1 LSLIGTE
8 KLTPFISNKQKH
20 CTMHKFIEYRHFT
33 LILLVFITFVG
44 CKKKTDD
51 QNQVQ
56 KTGNAKLDR
65 LNAQIEKSPKNADLY
80 YARAE
85 QYFELEG
92 FDEAIADLNKA
103 ISIDSSKVDYYHLL
117 ADAYMD
123 YFKSFKALKTLETA
137 VMRFPRRI
145 PTMLKLSEF
154 QMILQMHKESMK
166 TIDQVLQIDPQ
177 NAEAFF
183 MFGMN
188 FKEMGDTARAINSF
202 QTAVENDPELVDA
215 WINLGQLHAALG
227 NAIAGRYFETATR
240 IDPKNIEALHAR
252 GYYQQSIGD
261 LKGSLATFRKINRID
276 PKYAEGY
283 FNAGLLLMDMDSI
296 PAAYEKFDAAIK
308 ASPVHIQAFFYRGV
322 AAEILGKKQQAKAD
336 YEQALKLA
344 PDYTKAKEGLER
356 VR

>member
-1 LSLIGTE
+1 MIR
-8 KLTPFISNKQKH
+8 LTRFSIFLLPLLYFLTACTGNSTNQKKAE
-20 CTMHKFIEYRHFT
+20 T
-33 LILLVFITFVG
+33 
-44 CKKKTDD
+44 
-51 QNQVQ
+51 
-56 KTGNAKLDR
+56 TGNAKLDQ
-65 LNAQIEKSPKNADLY
+65 LNARIEKSPKNAELY

-92 FDEAIADLNKA
+92 YDEAIADLNKA
-103 ISIDSSKVDYYHLL
+103 ISIDSSKVNYYHLL

-123 YFKSFKALKTLETA
+123 YFKSFKALKTMETA

-145 PTMLKLSEF
+145 PTLLKLSEF

-166 TIDQVLQIDPQ
+166 SIDQVLQIDPQ

-252 GYYQQSIGD
+252 GYYQQSTGD
-261 LKGSLATFRKINRID
+261 LRGSLASFRKINRID

-296 PAAYEKFDAAIK
+296 PLAYEKFDAAIK
-308 ASPVHIQAFFYRGV
+308 ASPVHIQAYFYRGV

>member
-1 LSLIGTE
+1 
-8 KLTPFISNKQKH
+8 
-20 CTMHKFIEYRHFT
+20 
-33 LILLVFITFVG
+33 
-44 CKKKTDD
+44 
-51 QNQVQ
+51 
-56 KTGNAKLDR
+56 
-65 LNAQIEKSPKNADLY
+65 
-80 YARAE
+80 
-85 QYFELEG
+85 
-92 FDEAIADLNKA
+92 
-103 ISIDSSKVDYYHLL
+103 
-117 ADAYMD
+117 
-123 YFKSFKALKTLETA
+123 
-137 VMRFPRRI
+137 
-145 PTMLKLSEF
+145 
-154 QMILQMHKESMK
+154 MILQMHKESMK
-166 TIDQVLQIDPQ
+166 TIDQALQIDPQ

-202 QTAVENDPELVDA
+202 QTAVENDPDLVDA

-261 LKGSLATFRKINRID
+261 LKGSLATFRKINRVD

-296 PAAYEKFDAAIK
+296 PSAYEKFDAAIQ
-308 ASPVHIQAFFYRGV
+308 ASPVHIQAYFYRGV

-344 PDYTKAKEGLER
+344 PDYAKAKEGLER